1 MSVLF
6 MVVSRPK
13 PGTKREQLIDRLTQT
28 MDPEGWDLVRRGELS
43 QIMYKVGDEPGFF
56 ALLSAP
62 SAKEASA
69 MIERGIERLEVFD
82 LDLVPVKHF
91 PLFE

>member
-1 MSVLF
+1 MLF
-6 MVVSRPK
+6 INVSRPK

-62 SAKEASA
+62 GAKEASA

>member
-1 MSVLF
+1 M
-6 MVVSRPK
+6 
-13 PGTKREQLIDRLTQT
+13 T
-28 MDPEGWDLVRRGELS
+28 
-43 QIMYKVGDEPGFF
+43 
-56 ALLSAP
+56 ALLELF